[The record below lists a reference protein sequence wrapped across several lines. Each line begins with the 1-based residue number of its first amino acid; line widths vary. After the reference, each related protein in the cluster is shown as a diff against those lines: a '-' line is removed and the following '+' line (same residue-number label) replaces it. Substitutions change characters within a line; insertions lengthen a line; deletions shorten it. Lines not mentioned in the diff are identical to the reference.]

1 MKSFLSLWKFYWSV
15 VDLQSCVR
23 KAFLELRPVRDC
35 LKGKNSRPVR
45 DCLKGKNSRPV
56 RDCLKGK
63 NSGCN
68 VTGVGE
74 PASVGRGCHIFR
86 DPEHLRRSTQAS
98 DMGRTGLLGM
108 RAVQSLGALGSGWL
122 MLGSM
127 LSCHHLEILYKEP
140 CICILQRTP
149 QSV

>member
-23 KAFLELRPVRDC
+23 KAFLELQ
-35 LKGKNSRPVR
+35 
-45 DCLKGKNSRPV
+45 PV

-68 VTGVGE
+68 VMGVGE

-86 DPEHLRRSTQAS
+86 DPEHLRRSTQES

-140 CICILQRTP
+140 CIFILQRTP